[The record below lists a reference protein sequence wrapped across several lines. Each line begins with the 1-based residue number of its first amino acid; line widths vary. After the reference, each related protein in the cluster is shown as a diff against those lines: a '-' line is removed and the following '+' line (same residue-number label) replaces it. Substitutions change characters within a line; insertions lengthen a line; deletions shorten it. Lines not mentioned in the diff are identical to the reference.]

1 MGFGTPALVSEYGD
15 SSAVSARQQSAAFAR
30 TVSFPRLTGRRLA
43 NILIIQRDISPG
55 ARVGDDRKDSNAR

>member
-30 TVSFPRLTGRRLA
+30 TVSFPRLTGRKLA

-55 ARVGDDRKDSNAR
+55 G